1 MIKESGRQAVWSHA
15 KETGLADGIAL
26 IAKYFDIKDVSII
39 GNGKITF
46 IEELP
51 RKCHRVPATPG
62 LEFYREEGKRI
73 MKEFKAT
80 KNDKR
85 TSRLKR

>member
-1 MIKESGRQAVWSHA
+1 MIKESGKRAVWEHA

-39 GNGKITF
+39 GNGKITY

-51 RKCHRVPATPG
+51 RKCHRVPAVPG
-62 LEFYREEGKRI
+62 LEYYREEGKRI
-73 MKEFKAT
+73 MKEFKESQ
-80 KNDKR
+80 KNGK
-85 TSRLKR
+85 TTRLKR

>member
-1 MIKESGRQAVWSHA
+1 MIKESGKQAVWKHA

-46 IEELP
+46 IDELP

-62 LEFYREEGKRI
+62 LEFYREQGKQI
-73 MKEFKAT
+73 MKEFKENQ
-80 KNDKR
+80 KNAKS
-85 TSRLKR
+85 SRLKR

>member
-1 MIKESGRQAVWSHA
+1 MIKESGKQAVWQHA
-15 KETGLADGIAL
+15 KETGLSDGIAL

-39 GNGKITF
+39 GKGKITF
-46 IEELP
+46 IDEIP
-51 RKCHRVPATPG
+51 RKCHRVVAHPG
-62 LEFYREEGKRI
+62 LAFYREEGKRI
-73 MKEFKAT
+73 MKEFKAS